1 MRILYLII
9 LSLFVSRASA
19 QDILY
24 TISGEAT
31 PAKMVDIQAE
41 KIKFKDPDNLTGPD
55 HSKSVSKS
63 LFAFNAAGSYL
74 VFSDKKSVIDSKDL
88 FIAET
93 PQPRAFD
100 VLVDNKGIVLDI
112 NITAESDNDI
122 TGTHHYKII
131 KAPKASLIFLIR
143 KNGTH
148 QLFVP
153 ADKAAP
159 YLINAK
165 AKIAQLLAPAI
176 VASVPTPAVSAKPAV
191 VAAAGDMD
199 VDMVLFNKKALDKT
213 KELSNYLATI
223 CSVNT
228 SAAVATKTIG
238 LAVNLF
244 VNEDARVEVSSVNAL
259 TKPQYKIRSYLNRL
273 QKLSGQYD
281 RVDIEYANINYASKF
296 TLGADGNYYAV
307 ITFVQKFKGFSDG
320 KIVYGDVTRRNV
332 TVVLKSYLKTG
343 ADGDT
348 KKAWDVFLEDIG
360 VVQTHK
366 A

>member
-1 MRILYLII
+1 MRVFYLIM
-9 LSLFVSRASA
+9 LLFFALKVSA

-24 TISGEAT
+24 TTTGEPT
-31 PAKMVDIQAE
+31 PAKIVEIQAE
-41 KIKFKDPDNLTGPD
+41 KIKFKDPGNLTGPD

-63 LFAFNAAGSYL
+63 LFAFNSAGDYL
-74 VFSDKKSVIDSKDL
+74 VFSDKKSVTDGKDL
-88 FIAET
+88 FLTEV

-100 VLVDNKGIVLDI
+100 ILVDNKGVVLDI
-112 NITAESDNDI
+112 NVTAENDNDI
-122 TGTHHYKII
+122 TGTRHYKTI
-131 KAPKASLIFLIR
+131 KAAKASLVLLIR

-148 QLFVP
+148 QLYIP
-153 ADKAAP
+153 ADKAAA

-165 AKIAQLLAPAI
+165 AKIAQLFAPA
-176 VASVPTPAVSAKPAV
+176 AAGPAQGPAVATKPAV
-191 VAAAGDMD
+191 ITAGDMD
-199 VDMVLFNKKALDKT
+199 VDMVSFNKKALDKT
-213 KELSNYLATI
+213 KELSNYLSTI

-228 SAAVATKTIG
+228 SAPVATKTIG
-238 LAVNLF
+238 LAVDLF

-259 TKPQYKIRSYLNRL
+259 NKPQYKIRSYLNRL

-281 RVDIEYANINYASKF
+281 KVDIEYANINYASKF

-320 KIVYGDVTRRNV
+320 KVIYGDVTRRNV

-366 A
+366 V

>member
-1 MRILYLII
+1 MRVFYLII
-9 LSLFVSRASA
+9 LLFFVSKASA

-24 TISGEAT
+24 TNSSEAT
-31 PAKMVDIQAE
+31 PAKIVDIQAE
-41 KIKFKDPDNLTGPD
+41 KIKFKDPENVTGPD
-55 HSKSVSKS
+55 HSKSISKS
-63 LFAFNAAGSYL
+63 IFAFNAAGSYL
-74 VFSDKKSVIDSKDL
+74 VFSDKKSVADNKDQ

-93 PQPRAFD
+93 LQPRAFD
-100 VLVDNKGIVLDI
+100 VLVDTKGIVLDI
-112 NITAESDNDI
+112 NITAEGDNDI
-122 TGTHHYKII
+122 TGTRHYKTI

-165 AKIAQLLAPAI
+165 AKIAQLFAPAI
-176 VASVPTPAVSAKPAV
+176 AGPVPTPAVSAKPAV
-191 VAAAGDMD
+191 VAAGDID
-199 VDMVLFNKKALDKT
+199 VDMALFNKKALDKT

-228 SAAVATKTIG
+228 SATIATKTIG
-238 LAVNLF
+238 LAVDLF
-244 VNEDARVEVSSVNAL
+244 VNEDAKVEVSSVNAL

-281 RVDIEYANINYASKF
+281 KVDIEYANINYASKF

-307 ITFVQKFKGFSDG
+307 ITFVQKFRGFSDG
-320 KIVYGDVTRRNV
+320 KVIYGDVTRRNV